1 MKTLTHT
8 KKFKKGDTVR
18 VTAGRDK
25 GMTGKIVRVFHKTLT
40 AIVEGAGLYKRHV
53 KATQNSA
60 GGIKSVE
67 RPLSL
72 SKIALI
78 EDGKVVR
85 VGLSRTKDVTT
96 RISKKTGKS
105 L

>member
-1 MKTLTHT
+1 MKSITHT
-8 KKFKKGDTVR
+8 KKFKKGDTVI
-18 VTAGRDK
+18 VTGGRDK

-67 RPLSL
+67 RPLHL
-72 SKIALI
+72 SKIALS
-78 EDGKVVR
+78 EGGKAVR
-85 VGLSRTKDVTT
+85 VSLKRTKDVTT
-96 RISKKTGKS
+96 RISKKTGKT